1 MFQVVEN
8 PCQQSVNTL
17 RTQCTESVQIIT
29 IVAFDIVVI
38 VIFQVQ
44 VYQQHKDNLKLKTHT
59 TTYIFFDQQFKT
71 YFKVILNFQTW
82 TEIERQCSKDYN
94 LLLSC
99 ASASPHFNS
108 SSAAMLLLHQG
119 SRPLLLL
126 QYLNRLWLFTIDI
139 LRESQLTNT
148 QEGGRESVVTQTYLY
163 LRLFQDSAR
172 YYGMDGR
179 QSGGSDA
186 MVVIPTIVQI
196 SVIKT
201 TLTIHSEVIALV
213 IPERKRKCIL
223 KFYTTFTKLLFKY
236 HKYKRDRA
244 RENLVYRRKITAAVF
259 FAIIHQYL
267 VVSLQYIYQYISVRP
282 KCEYFYLHG
291 QA

>member
-1 MFQVVEN
+1 
-8 PCQQSVNTL
+8 
-17 RTQCTESVQIIT
+17 
-29 IVAFDIVVI
+29 
-38 VIFQVQ
+38 
-44 VYQQHKDNLKLKTHT
+44 
-59 TTYIFFDQQFKT
+59 
-71 YFKVILNFQTW
+71 
-82 TEIERQCSKDYN
+82 
-94 LLLSC
+94 
-99 ASASPHFNS
+99 
-108 SSAAMLLLHQG
+108 MLLLHQG